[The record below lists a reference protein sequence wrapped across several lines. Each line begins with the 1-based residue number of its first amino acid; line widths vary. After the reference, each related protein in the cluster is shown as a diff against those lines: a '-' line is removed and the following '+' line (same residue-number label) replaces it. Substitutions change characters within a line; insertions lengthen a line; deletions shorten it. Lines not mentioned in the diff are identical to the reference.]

1 MFATTRRR
9 LNLTFSISRCLAML
23 VAALILLGGAR
34 PALAHGY
41 IVRAIPEDRSV
52 LEHAPAHVQYWFSEP
67 LEPDFSSLNVRDQT
81 GKSLVTGGVSPDN
94 PSLMTARLPRDL
106 PDGAYI
112 VDMRLAFASDGHVV
126 AESRV
131 FFVGQAVSGV
141 NGSSASTQANPLEV
155 VWRTI
160 LLASTLLAF
169 GMFALYSIVLVPAWG
184 NPAYPA
190 GLLPPRV
197 MKTLNWTVILSLV
210 FIGLGSLLALLQQTM
225 AFFNVDAGT
234 VISQNLWQVVHIGT
248 RFGDVWN
255 VRVLLVLL
263 VAMLHG
269 ISLYLREAQPEV
281 VRPFWVANTWAMA
294 LVVGGFSVTSHAA
307 GSLLWPWVGIAV
319 DWLHTLAVGFWVGGL
334 GALVLVLP
342 SALEPYQGD
351 ARRTALLAVL
361 RRFSRLAAACVALV
375 VSTGIY
381 SALNWVN
388 SPGDVTSTSF
398 GGALIIKVLLV
409 AGLLLVGLAHHIS
422 LQPERYQRWGR
433 VIERVRGF
441 LPTLRLEVVV
451 ALLVI
456 VAASL
461 LSATPVPVPDFAK
474 KSVPAP
480 SAHLNVGE
488 LRITM
493 TLSPGGPGVN
503 TYDTLITQ
511 AGKPLSGATVR
522 LQMMNPTRG
531 LPGEWKAAEEAE
543 DGLYVA
549 AGDDISQAGSWW
561 GLVDIT
567 GRDGKTTRGAFNWDI
582 SQDAAVLQSRP
593 PGVLNVLALGG
604 VLLAIGWVLFPWG
617 QRLYR
622 RLDLRPATVAVAGG
636 GVAFTIF
643 FVFLGIY
650 MIQDT
655 QARYQATINPPP
667 SMVNPTLPDE
677 ASLERGQTAFTV
689 ACGSWDGSAALN
701 GLRERLPRLRDDELY
716 NLVQNGGSNLRACD
730 KALTDSQRWD
740 VVNYVRTLAS
750 KS

>member
-1 MFATTRRR
+1 MFSTTRRR
-9 LNLTFSISRCLAML
+9 KKLTLAISRCILML
-23 VAALILLGGAR
+23 VTALILLGGAR

-41 IVRAIPEDRSV
+41 IVRAIPEDRAV

-81 GKSLVTGGVSPDN
+81 GKVLVTGGVSPDN
-94 PSLMTARLPRDL
+94 LSLLTARLPRDL
-106 PDGAYI
+106 PDAAYI
-112 VDMRLAFASDGHVV
+112 VEMRLAFASDGHVV

-141 NGSSASTQANPLEV
+141 NGSSATTQANPLEV

-160 LLASTLLAF
+160 LLSSTLLAF
-169 GMFALYSIVLVPAWG
+169 GAFALYSIVLVPAWG
-184 NPAYPA
+184 NPDYPA

-210 FIGLGSLLALLQQTM
+210 FIGVGSLLALLQQSM

-234 VISQNLWQVVHIGT
+234 VISQNLWQVVRIGT

-263 VAMLHG
+263 VGILHG
-269 ISLYLREAQPEV
+269 ISLYLRGAQPEV

-294 LVVGGFSVTSHAA
+294 LVVAGFSVTSHAA
-307 GSLLWPWVGIAV
+307 GSLLWPWIGIAV

-342 SALEPYQGD
+342 SALAPYQSE

-381 SALNWVN
+381 SALNWIN
-388 SPGDVTSTSF
+388 SPGDVTGTPF
-398 GGALIIKVLLV
+398 GSALIIKILLL
-409 AGLLLVGLAHHIS
+409 AGLLLIGLAHHIT
-422 LQPERYQRWGR
+422 LRPERYQRWST
-433 VIERVRGF
+433 VIKRVRGF
-441 LPTLRLEVVV
+441 LPTLRLEVAV

-480 SAHLNVGE
+480 SAHLDVGD
-488 LRITM
+488 LGITM

-503 TYDTLITQ
+503 TYDAVITRS
-511 AGKPLSGATVR
+511 GKPLTGATVR
-522 LQMMNPTRG
+522 LQLMNPARG
-531 LPGEWKAAEEAE
+531 LPGEWKPAEEAE
-543 DGLYVA
+543 DGVYVA
-549 AGDDISQAGSWW
+549 AGDDINQPGIWW
-561 GLVDIT
+561 GLADIT
-567 GRDGKTTRGAFNWDI
+567 GKDGVTTRGAFTWDI

-593 PGVLNVLALGG
+593 PNILNILALGG
-604 VLLAIGWVLFPWG
+604 VLLAIGWVLYPWG
-617 QRLYR
+617 QRLYH
-622 RLDLRPATVAVAGG
+622 RLDLRPTTVAVAGG
-636 GVAFTIF
+636 SVAFTIF

-655 QARYQATINPPP
+655 QARYEATISPPP
-667 SMVNPTLPDE
+667 SIVNPTLPDE
-677 ASLERGQTAFTV
+677 ASLERGQMFFATACAT
-689 ACGSWDGSAALN
+689 WDGSTALN
-701 GLRERLPRLRDDELY
+701 RLRERLPRLRDDELY
-716 NLVQNGGSNLRACD
+716 NVVQNGGSNLPACNRLSD
-730 KALTDSQRWD
+730 NQRWD
-740 VVNYVRTLAS
+740 VVNYVRTLAN
-750 KS
+750 KK

>member
-1 MFATTRRR
+1 MFATTRHP
-9 LNLTFSISRCLAML
+9 NLKLSISRCILML
-23 VAALILLGGAR
+23 MSALMLLGGAQ

-41 IVRAIPEDRSV
+41 IVRAIPEDRAV

-81 GKSLVTGGVSPDN
+81 GKVLVTGGVSPDN
-94 PSLMTARLPRDL
+94 PSLMTVHLPRDL

-112 VDMRLAFASDGHVV
+112 VEMRLAFASDGHVV

-141 NGSSASTQANPLEV
+141 NGSSATTQANLLEV

-160 LLASTLLAF
+160 LLSSTLLAF
-169 GMFALYSIVLVPAWG
+169 GAFALYSIILVPAWG
-184 NPAYPA
+184 NSDYPA

-197 MKTLNWTVILSLV
+197 MKTLNWTVSLSLA
-210 FIGLGSLLALLQQTM
+210 FIGVGSLLALLQQTT

-234 VISQNLWQVVHIGT
+234 VISQNLWQVVRIGT

-269 ISLYLREAQPEV
+269 ISLYLRDAQPEV

-294 LVVGGFSVTSHAA
+294 LVVAGFSVTSHAA
-307 GSLLWPWVGIAV
+307 GSLLWPWIGIAV
-319 DWLHTLAVGFWVGGL
+319 DWLHTLAVGFWIGGL
-334 GALVLVLP
+334 GTLVLVLP
-342 SALEPYQGD
+342 SAIAPYQGE

-388 SPGDVTSTSF
+388 SPADVTATSF
-398 GGALIIKVLLV
+398 GSALIVKGLLV
-409 AGLLLVGLAHHIS
+409 AGLLLIGLAHHIT
-422 LQPERYQRWGR
+422 LQPQRYQRWGT

-451 ALLVI
+451 ALMVI

-480 SAHLNVGE
+480 SAHLDVGD
-488 LRITM
+488 LGITL

-503 TYDTLITQ
+503 TYDTVITQ
-511 AGKPLSGATVR
+511 GGKPLTGATVR
-522 LQMMNPTRG
+522 LQMMNPARG

-543 DGLYVA
+543 DGVYVA
-549 AGDDISQAGSWW
+549 AGDDISQTGNWW
-561 GLVDIT
+561 GLVDVAD
-567 GRDGKTTRGAFNWDI
+567 RDGTTVRGAFNWEI
-582 SQDAAVLQSRP
+582 NQDAAVLQSRP
-593 PGVLNVLALGG
+593 PNVLNVLALGG
-604 VLLAIGWVLFPWG
+604 VLLAVGWVLFPWW
-617 QRLYR
+617 QQLYH
-622 RLDLRPATVAVAGG
+622 RLDLRPTTVAVAGG

-643 FVFLGIY
+643 FVFLGVY

-655 QARYQATINPPP
+655 QARYEAAINPTPNIL
-667 SMVNPTLPDE
+667 NPTLPNQ
-677 ASLERGQTAFTV
+677 ASLERGQTAFAT
-689 ACGSWDGSAALN
+689 ACSGWEGSAALN
-701 GLRERLPRLRDDELY
+701 ALRERLPRLRDDELY

-740 VVNYVRTLAS
+740 VVNYVRTLTI